1 MFDRKLKEMKED
13 LPMAK
18 NKFDFSGYATKN
30 DLKCSDG
37 RVIIKDAFKHNDGLT
52 VPLVWQHLH
61 NEPSNILGH
70 ATLENVEDGVYAYG
84 KFNDTES
91 GKHAKELVQHG
102 DITAMSIYANALK
115 QNGDN
120 VIHGNIREVS
130 LVTLP
135 ANPGAR
141 IQNVSFAHAD
151 GSFNIDDEEAIIHTG
166 VEISLEEDIQHADPT
181 VTTRVL
187 PSGNVRTTKTT
198 TDNPVNQDDDDE
210 DKTVQEVFETLS
222 EDQKK
227 IVYYMIGAALEEN
240 VEHSDDE
247 GDESMKHNL
256 FDKKSEDDKNTLSHS
271 DMMAII
277 ADADKHG
284 SLKKSALAH
293 GIEDIEYLFP
303 EARNLNTTPLSI
315 SRDMDW
321 VSRVFNATSKTPFSK
336 IKSLMA
342 DLREDEARARG
353 YITGNR
359 KSEEVF
365 TLLKRTT
372 TPQTIYKL
380 QKLDRDDVVDIT
392 DFDVIA
398 WIKQEM
404 RLLLN
409 EEIAR
414 AILIGDGR
422 LTSSENKIR
431 EDNIRPIWKDDPLY
445 TIRQI
450 ITTEFTPGTGVNDAA
465 AREFIRAA
473 VRSRRFYKGSGSPI
487 LYTTEDVLTS
497 ALLMEDSTGRII
509 YDSVDRLATSL
520 RVREIVTVPVMENQ
534 VREDGPDRYAL
545 LGIIVNLTDYNVGAD
560 RGGAI
565 NMFDDFDID
574 FNKYT
579 YLIETRIS
587 GALIR
592 PYSAIAIESK
602 ITNAAG

>member
-1 MFDRKLKEMKED
+1 MPE
-13 LPMAK
+13 
-18 NKFDFSGYATKN
+18 NKKWDFSGYATKN
-30 DLKCSDG
+30 NLKCGDG
-37 RVIIKDAFKHNDGLT
+37 RVIIRDAFEHQDGAT

-61 NEPSNILGH
+61 KEPSNILGH
-70 ATLENVEDGVYAYG
+70 ALLENREDGVYCYA
-84 KFNDTES
+84 KFNDTEA
-91 GKHAKELVQHG
+91 GKNAKELVAHG
-102 DITAMSIYANALK
+102 DINKLSIYASQLK
-115 QNGDN
+115 EQAKKVMHG
-120 VIHGNIREVS
+120 VINEVS
-130 LVTLP
+130 LVLSGS
-135 ANPGAR
+135 NPGAY
-141 IQNVSFAHAD
+141 IENLNIAHGD
-151 GSFNIDDEEAIIHTG
+151 GSYEMDEEEAIIYTG
-166 VEISLEEDIQHADPT
+166 LEISSSVEHAAT
-181 VTTRVL
+181 VRTRTL

-198 TDNPVNQDDDDE
+198 TENPVGDNE
-210 DKTVQEVFETLS
+210 DLTVQDVFDSMNEQQKNVVYAMIGQALADS
-222 EDQKK
+222 EDD
-227 IVYYMIGAALEEN
+227 
-240 VEHSDDE
+240 VEHSNIE
-247 GDESMKHNL
+247 GGNESMKHNV
-256 FDKKSEDDKNTLSHS
+256 FDKTNDEDDKNVLAHS

-277 ADADKHG
+277 SDADKYG

-293 GIEDIEYLFP
+293 GIESIEWLFP
-303 EARNLNTTPLSI
+303 EARNLNVPPMSI
-315 SRDMDW
+315 SRPMDW
-321 VSRVFNATSKTPFSK
+321 VSRVFNATSKTPFSR

-398 WIKQEM
+398 WIKREM
-404 RLLLN
+404 RLLLD

-445 TIRQI
+445 TIRQT
-450 ITTEFTPGTGVNDAA
+450 ITGDFTPGTGVNDAA

-473 VRSRRFYKGSGSPI
+473 VRSRKYYKGSGSPI
-487 LYTTEDVLTS
+487 LYTTEDVVTG

-509 YDSVDRLATSL
+509 YDSVDKLATSL
-520 RVREIVTVPVMENQ
+520 RVREIITVPVMENQ
-534 VREDGPDRYAL
+534 VRTEGADSFTL
-545 LGIIVNLTDYNVGAD
+545 MGIIVNLTDYNVGAD
-560 RGGAI
+560 RGGAV

-574 FNKYT
+574 YNKYT

-602 ITNAAG
+602 NTNAVG